1 MHPISVLEFTKNEV
15 DGGSRHTNPIAALP
29 SSTYLFD
36 EEMVGKIGTTTRVQR
51 DRRHQRAIV
60 DHVEKRVSIA
70 AGEES
75 NTNIYITARD
85 KALKKRRVEK
95 RGGAAAAATAVFTV
109 LTGRGGIAVTVSQ
122 SSALPTFRLYIPF
135 HQRYF
140 YLYF

>member
-1 MHPISVLEFTKNEV
+1 
-15 DGGSRHTNPIAALP
+15 
-29 SSTYLFD
+29 
-36 EEMVGKIGTTTRVQR
+36 MVGKVGTTTRVQR
-51 DRRHQRAIV
+51 DRRHQRAIL
-60 DHVEKRVSIA
+60 DHVERRRQHRSRR
-70 AGEES
+70 GEQHKY
-75 NTNIYITARD
+75 IYITARD

-95 RGGAAAAATAVFTV
+95 RGGTAAAAAAVFTV